1 MVDYRR
7 RPLAAP
13 RLALFAAL
21 ATLSLLP
28 DAASAQVSG
37 TVVIRSGPVQGAVV
51 VGEPVLAPRP
61 VVVYQPVYGR
71 RVVAARYLP
80 QPVVVVPKHHG
91 RHGKSARWYAR
102 HGYQPVTLYYSQGV
116 YFTQVYAVPHYRWA
130 PQFVPVL
137 VWERG
142 GRFYLPAGA
151 PMAGPEYVSSYQPKS
166 SRGYQYEYEE
176 GYPGGDGRDWD
187 D

>member
-1 MVDYRR
+1 MFANSR
-7 RPLAAP
+7 RPIAAP
-13 RLALFAAL
+13 RLASIAIL
-21 ATLSLLP
+21 ASVSLLP
-28 DAASAQVSG
+28 TASAAQVRG

-61 VVVYQPVYGR
+61 VVVYQPAYGR

-80 QPVVVVPKHHG
+80 QPVVVVQKHHG

-102 HGYQPVTLYYSQGV
+102 HGYRPVTLFYSQGM
-116 YFTQVYAVPHYRWA
+116 YFTQVYAVPNYRWG
-130 PQFVPVL
+130 PQFAPVV

-142 GRFYLPAGA
+142 GRFYLPPGA
-151 PMAGPEYVSSYQPKS
+151 PMVEPGYVSSYQPNS
-166 SRGYQYEYEE
+166 SSGYRYQDEE
-176 GYPGGDGRDWD
+176 GYRGGDDRDWD